1 MLNILTKS
9 VYVLLTILTIIVV
22 IPGFVTVVGFA
33 FAVIS
38 NSVFGVDNS
47 EIVIKVVNYIW
58 RLYGIIQ

>member
-9 VYVLLTILTIIVV
+9 IYTLLTILTIIIV

-38 NSVFGVDNS
+38 HSVFGVDNS